1 MKILSATINLEIQKN
16 NISYNGDGISIGKI
30 ILKNI
35 YKLGNTIIAQR
46 RDKEN
51 MYKSN
56 SRFFN
61 SWIFPLITRK

>member
-46 RDKEN
+46 QDKEN

-61 SWIFPLITRK
+61 TWIFPLITRK

>member
-46 RDKEN
+46 QDKEN

>member
-30 ILKNI
+30 ILENI

-61 SWIFPLITRK
+61 TWIFPLITRK

>member
-1 MKILSATINLEIQKN
+1 MSATINLEIQKN

-46 RDKEN
+46 QDKEN

-61 SWIFPLITRK
+61 TWIFPLITRK

>member
-61 SWIFPLITRK
+61 TWIFPLITRK